1 MTENVA
7 KHLFTYYPA
16 EANRLYKAE
25 NLKLFILNKPVVIPL
40 VIVLDSIL
48 VFKLS
53 ESDGKFRD
61 QLVLSSG
68 KEATDWGIELFEFCM
83 EQAEPLNKEKLIF
96 RL

>member
-7 KHLFTYYPA
+7 KYLFTRYPA
-16 EANRLYKAE
+16 EANRLYRAG
-25 NLKLFILNKPVVIPL
+25 NSKLFVLRKPAVIPL
-40 VIVLDSIL
+40 VIVLDRFL
-48 VFKLS
+48 VFKLF

-68 KEATDWGIELFEFCM
+68 KGAILWGIELFELCM
-83 EQAEPLNKEKLIF
+83 QQAEPLNKKESIF